1 MDKKVLIFIVLII
14 IISFALIMV
23 YPSSDLLLSPQEA
36 EVIFGGNWE
45 VVRNDTNSN
54 SIGTIT
60 MYYANSTNITSQQLI
75 KVESIEQEVLV
86 GDVNNTNVE
95 MIIVVVKF
103 SSNIS
108 WNEIFTNN
116 SNYYKYDGYYI
127 IYSETSF
134 TYSKTIIVAYNDS
147 TLIEITLNGYKAS
160 LSQIRELIS
169 KLAT

>member
-1 MDKKVLIFIVLII
+1 
-14 IISFALIMV
+14 
-23 YPSSDLLLSPQEA
+23 
-36 EVIFGGNWE
+36 
-45 VVRNDTNSN
+45 
-54 SIGTIT
+54 

-75 KVESIEQEVLV
+75 KVESIEQEVLL

-134 TYSKTIIVAYNDS
+134 TYSKTIIVAYRDS

-160 LSQIRELIS
+160 LSQMRELIS